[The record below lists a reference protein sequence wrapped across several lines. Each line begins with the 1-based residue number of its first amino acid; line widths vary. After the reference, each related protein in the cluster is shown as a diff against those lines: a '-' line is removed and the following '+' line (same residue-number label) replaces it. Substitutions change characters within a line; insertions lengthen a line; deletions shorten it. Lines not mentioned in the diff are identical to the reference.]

1 MANNNAPKVKARIS
15 NLSTMQDLSPKDF
28 ADLGGL
34 ADQLADYDEKE
45 LRATQL
51 RKIFHALKDIERKVK
66 QDLRGEKKK
75 ATDPFESSEL
85 LLLMPDLAYA
95 KGRRLIPDDFYDVLQ
110 LVLRKKVE
118 TYADFER
125 AMQFIEAVMA
135 YHKFHNP
142 SGSRR

>member
-15 NLSTMQDLSPKDF
+15 NLRTMQDLSPKDF

-142 SGSRR
+142 SGSRG